1 MWLHAVQ
8 IYQKLVHDAPE
19 TWRFRVRL
27 GMIYLE
33 MGNLEAAEQVLLQA
47 LRIDP
52 HNPDVLYTLGMASY
66 QSNDLDRA
74 LFYLRELAGKDIAKV
89 HYLLGLVYWKR
100 LDYVSAERHFRIAFD
115 LEDGNVDTA
124 LALGETCMHNGNSTD
139 AVEVLSRA
147 VTLAPTDNVV
157 SYIYAQALMRTEAF
171 EEAEI
176 VLRGLVTR
184 EAGHADAM
192 YALAGV
198 LMQLR
203 RYDDADHLLK
213 SMLTQES
220 DQTRI
225 LIMLGRLALLRAQRG
240 RAEEYFRRVLEIDPQ
255 HQEALE
261 QLRYFIP
268 HVHPSS

>member
-19 TWRFRVRL
+19 AWKYRVRL

-33 MGNLEAAEQVLLQA
+33 MGNLVAAEQVLLQA
-47 LRIDP
+47 LRLDP
-52 HNPDVLYTLGMASY
+52 HNADVLYTLGMASY
-66 QSNDLDRA
+66 QSNELDRA

-89 HYLLGLVYWKR
+89 HYLIGLVYWKR

-124 LALGETCMHNGNSTD
+124 LALGEACLRNGNFAD
-139 AVEVLSRA
+139 AVEVLGRA

-157 SYIYAQALMRTEAF
+157 SYVYAQALIHTEAF
-171 EEAEI
+171 DEAEI
-176 VLRGLVTR
+176 VLRGLITR
-184 EAGHADAM
+184 AAEPSDAM
-192 YALAGV
+192 HALAGV
-198 LMQLR
+198 LMRLR
-203 RYDDADHLLK
+203 RYDDAEQLLK

-220 DQTRI
+220 DQARI
-225 LIMLGRLALLRAQRG
+225 LIMLGRLALVRAQREK
-240 RAEEYFRRVLEIDPQ
+240 AEEYFRRVLEIDPQ